1 MTPLA
6 RRLAEQIAQDGPITV
21 ADLFRAALLDPD
33 HGYYTTHNPFA
44 NRGDFITA
52 PETSQMFGEL
62 VGAFAVQTWLD
73 MGSPEA
79 FTLAEVGPGRGI
91 LMMDAL
97 RAARVRPGFLEAA
110 RVVLVEASPVLRA
123 EQAERLTERAP
134 ARGLAWANRIEDL
147 PEEPLIL
154 IGNEFLDCLPI
165 RQFVKTPDGWRE
177 KVVGLDG
184 DGALAFGIGP
194 RAPAL
199 PFPPDPEGSV
209 REIMPDLAGLA
220 AHLARRFAA
229 RPGRAL
235 FIDYGSDDGSAGD
248 TLQAMARHRS
258 ADILA
263 TLGEADL
270 TAHVDFRHL
279 ATLAELHGLAVAGP
293 VTQGAF
299 LRSLGIEAR
308 AGALAAG
315 RPLHQAVQQRA
326 LDRLCGDAQMGTLFK
341 VLALSSPGLP
351 SPPGL

>member
-6 RRLAEQIAQDGPITV
+6 RRLAEQIAVNGPITV
-21 ADLFRAALLDPD
+21 ADLFRAALLDPE
-33 HGYYTTHNPFA
+33 HGYYTTHNPFE
-44 NRGDFITA
+44 NRGDFITS
-52 PETSQMFGEL
+52 PEISQMFGEII
-62 VGAFAVQTWLD
+62 GAWAVQSWMD
-73 MGSPEA
+73 MGAPEA
-79 FTLAEVGPGRGI
+79 VTLAEVGPGRGI
-91 LMMDAL
+91 LMADAL
-97 RAARVRPGFLEAA
+97 RAASVRPAFLAAA

-123 EQAERLTERAP
+123 EQASRLEARAP
-134 ARGLAWANRIEDL
+134 ARGLSWADRIEDL

-177 KVVGLDG
+177 KVVGLG
-184 DGALAFGIGP
+184 EDGALVFGIGP
-194 RAPAL
+194 KAPAL
-199 PFPPDPEGSV
+199 PFPPDPEGSL
-209 REIMPDLAGLA
+209 REIMPDLAPLA
-220 AHLARRFAA
+220 AHLADRFAA

-235 FIDYGSDDGSAGD
+235 FIDYGSDDGAPGD
-248 TLQAMARHRS
+248 TLQAMSKHRS

-279 ATLAELHGLAVAGP
+279 ATLGEVCGLAVAGP

-299 LRSLGIEAR
+299 LRDLGIGAR

-315 RPLHQAVQQRA
+315 RPLHAAVQQRA
-326 LDRLCGDAQMGTLFK
+326 LDRLCGDAQMGRLFK

-351 SPPGL
+351 PPPGL

>member
-6 RRLAEQIAQDGPITV
+6 RRIAEQIAVNGPITV
-21 ADLFRAALLDPD
+21 AELFRSALLDPE
-33 HGYYTTHNPFA
+33 HGYYATHNPFA
-44 NRGDFITA
+44 NRGDFITS
-52 PETSQMFGEL
+52 PEISQMFGEL
-62 VGAFAVQTWLD
+62 MGAFAVQTWLD
-73 MGSPEA
+73 MGSPAA

-97 RAARVRPGFLEAA
+97 RAAMVRPAFLAAA

-123 EQAERLTERAP
+123 EQAERLTARAP
-134 ARGLAWANRIEDL
+134 ARGLAWTDRIEEL
-147 PEEPLIL
+147 PDEPLIL

-165 RQFVKTPDGWRE
+165 RQFVRTPDGWRE
-177 KVVGLDG
+177 KVVGLDA
-184 DGALAFGIGP
+184 DGALVFGIGP
-194 RAPAL
+194 KAPAL

-209 REIMPDLAGLA
+209 REIMPDLADLT

-248 TLQAMARHRS
+248 TLQAMAAHRS
-258 ADILA
+258 ADILS
-263 TLGEADL
+263 TLGESDL

-279 ATLAELHGLAVAGP
+279 ATLAGLHGLSVAGP

-299 LRSLGIEAR
+299 LRELGIEAR

-315 RPLHQAVQQRA
+315 RPLHKAVQQRA
-326 LDRLCGDAQMGTLFK
+326 LDRLCGDAQMGRLFK

-351 SPPGL
+351 PPPGL